1 VKIAVIANL
10 RSNAPELPG
19 ADGTIWDDLDS
30 PETVDAII
38 AALEGQ
44 GHEAVFLEGRIDEP
58 FRLVDRLTELGPDL
72 CFNLAEGHF
81 GPGREA
87 QVPGILEMLR
97 IPHTGS
103 GVTTLALALD
113 KAMTKRI
120 LHYHDLPTPEFQI
133 FGARDEEINDDLL
146 AGDELRF
153 PLFVKPSREG
163 TGIGV
168 SSAGIVTSIEE
179 LRERVEEMLAR
190 FRQPI
195 LAERF
200 VPGRELTVGI
210 LGNLPPTAPR
220 RLNDRT
226 APTILPRE
234 LQVLPVLEVELD
246 RYLHHNEGQVY
257 SNRIKTELVHE
268 FHWSCPAAIEP
279 DLEDR
284 LGRLAAAVFRVT
296 GCRDV
301 ARVDFRLD
309 EAGAPWIL
317 EVNPLPGLNPEYSD
331 LVIEAATAGIPY
343 HELIRRIV
351 ATAMERIER
360 ERISGGRS

>member
-1 VKIAVIANL
+1 MKIAVIANL

-30 PETVDAII
+30 RETVDAII
-38 AALEGQ
+38 TALERN
-44 GHEAVFLEGRIDEP
+44 GHEASFLEGRIDEP
-58 FRLVDRLTELGPDL
+58 YHLVHRLIEFGPEL
-72 CFNLAEGHF
+72 CFNIAEGHF

-87 QVPGILEMLR
+87 HVPGILEMLR
-97 IPHTGS
+97 IPYTGS

-120 LHYHDLPTPEFQI
+120 LHYHELPTPEFQV

-146 AGDELRF
+146 ESDALRF

-168 SSAGIVTSIEE
+168 SGSGIVFSVGE
-179 LRERVEEMLAR
+179 LRERVGEMLAR

-195 LAERF
+195 LAERYI
-200 VPGRELTVGI
+200 PGRELTVGI

-226 APTILPRE
+226 APTVLPRE
-234 LQVLPVLEVELD
+234 LQILPVLEIDLD
-246 RYLHHNEGQVY
+246 RYTHHDEGAVY

-268 FHWSCPAAIEP
+268 FYWTCPAAIP
-279 DLEDR
+279 TDLEDR
-284 LGRLAAAVFRVT
+284 LGRLAAAVFRVI
-296 GCRDV
+296 GCHDV

-309 EAGAPWIL
+309 ETGTPWIL

-331 LVIEAATAGIPY
+331 LVIEAAAAKIPY
-343 HELIRRIV
+343 HDLIGGIV
-351 ATAMERIER
+351 ATAMDRIDR
-360 ERISGGRS
+360 ERTKQYAR